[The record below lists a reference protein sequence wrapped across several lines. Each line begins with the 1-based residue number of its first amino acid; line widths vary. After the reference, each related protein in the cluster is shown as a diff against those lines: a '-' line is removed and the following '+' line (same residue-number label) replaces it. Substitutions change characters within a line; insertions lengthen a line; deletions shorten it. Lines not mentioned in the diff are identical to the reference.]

1 MTTQVSHLFEQL
13 KVHYDEIVA
22 IRRHLH
28 KYPELSFEEM
38 NTSRFIAAQ
47 LRNLGVAVR
56 ERVGG
61 M

>member
-13 KVHYDEIVA
+13 KAHYDEIVS

-28 KYPELSFEEM
+28 KYPELSFEET

>member
-28 KYPELSFEEM
+28 KYRNCRLKKRTHPVYRR
-38 NTSRFIAAQ
+38 TIA
-47 LRNLGVAVR
+47 
-56 ERVGG
+56 
-61 M
+61 